1 MEYRIE
7 NCAGSAESARRAQ
20 LGGAYRIEL
29 CAGLPEGGTTP
40 SYGEIVAARRAVDIK
55 LNIIVRPRAGD
66 FLYSPLEVEAML
78 ADIEMARQ
86 LGVDGIVVG
95 CLTPDGE
102 VDKPLLKR
110 FVEAAGDLPVTFHR
124 AIDVCRDPFQA
135 LEDIIEAGCA
145 RILTSGGK
153 ATAVEGAE
161 TIAQLVNQAG
171 DRIIIM
177 PGSGVTPENIA
188 ELAQRTGAREFHF
201 TGRIPEPSPM
211 RYRHEGVSMGGT
223 VTIDEYAY
231 LFTDP
236 KKISQARQALSDL
249 VGTKTE

>member
-7 NCAGSAESARRAQ
+7 NCAGSAESARRAE

-55 LNIIVRPRAGD
+55 LNVIIRPRAGD
-66 FLYSPLEVEAML
+66 FLYTPLEVEAML
-78 ADIEMARQ
+78 EDIKMARQ

-102 VDKPLLKR
+102 VDKTLLAR
-110 FVEAAGDLPVTFHR
+110 FVEAAGELPVTFHR
-124 AIDVCRDPFQA
+124 AIDVCRNPSRA
-135 LEDIIEAGCA
+135 LKDIIEAGCA
-145 RILTSGGK
+145 RVLTSGGK
-153 ATAVEGAE
+153 ATAIEGAE
-161 TIAQLVNQAG
+161 VIAQLVKQAG

-177 PGSGVTPENIA
+177 PGAGVTPENIA
-188 ELAQRTGAREFHF
+188 QLARITGAKEFHF

-236 KKISQARQALSDL
+236 KKISGALQALASIDQH
-249 VGTKTE
+249 

>member
-1 MEYRIE
+1 MEYHIE

-55 LNIIVRPRAGD
+55 LNVIIRPRAGD
-66 FLYSPLEVEAML
+66 FLYTPLEVEAML
-78 ADIEMARQ
+78 EDIKMARQ
-86 LGVDGIVVG
+86 IGVDGIVVG

-102 VDKPLLKR
+102 VDKPLLRR
-110 FVEAAGDLPVTFHR
+110 FVEASGDLPVTFHR
-124 AIDVCRDPFQA
+124 AIDVCRDPSAA
-135 LEDIIEAGCA
+135 LEDIIEVGCA
-145 RILTSGGK
+145 RVLTSGGK
-153 ATAVEGAE
+153 ATALEGAE
-161 TIAQLVNQAG
+161 VIAQLVRQAG

-177 PGSGVTPENIA
+177 PGAGVTPENIA
-188 ELAQRTGAREFHF
+188 ELARITGAKEFHF
-201 TGRIPEPSPM
+201 TGRVPEPSPM

-236 KKISQARQALSDL
+236 TKIAGALEALSTLD
-249 VGTKTE
+249 EH

>member
-55 LNIIVRPRAGD
+55 LNVIIRPRAGD
-66 FLYSPLEVEAML
+66 FLYTPIEVEAML
-78 ADIEMARQ
+78 EDIKMARQ

-102 VDKPLLKR
+102 VDKPLLRR
-110 FVEAAGDLPVTFHR
+110 FVEASGDLPVTFHR
-124 AIDVCRDPFQA
+124 AIDVCRDPSAA
-135 LEDIIEAGCA
+135 LEDIIKAGCA
-145 RILTSGGK
+145 RVLTSGGK
-153 ATAVEGAE
+153 ATALEGAE
-161 TIAQLVNQAG
+161 VIAQLVKQAG

-177 PGSGVTPENIA
+177 PGAGVTPENIA
-188 ELAQRTGAREFHF
+188 QLARITGAKEFHF
-201 TGRIPEPSPM
+201 TGRVPEPSPM

-236 KKISQARQALSDL
+236 TKITGALEALASLD
-249 VGTKTE
+249 EH

>member
-55 LNIIVRPRAGD
+55 LNVIIRPRAGD
-66 FLYSPLEVEAML
+66 FLYTPIEVEAML
-78 ADIEMARQ
+78 EDIKMARQ

-102 VDKPLLKR
+102 VDKPLLRR
-110 FVEAAGDLPVTFHR
+110 FVEASGDLPVTFHR
-124 AIDVCRDPFQA
+124 AIDVCRDPSAA
-135 LEDIIEAGCA
+135 LEDIIKAGCA
-145 RILTSGGK
+145 RVLTSGGK
-153 ATAVEGAE
+153 ATALEGAE
-161 TIAQLVNQAG
+161 VIAQLVKQAG

-177 PGSGVTPENIA
+177 PGAGVTPENIA
-188 ELAQRTGAREFHF
+188 ELARITGAKEFHF
-201 TGRIPEPSPM
+201 TGRVPEPSPM

-236 KKISQARQALSDL
+236 IKISGALEALASLD
-249 VGTKTE
+249 EH

>member
-55 LNIIVRPRAGD
+55 LNVIIRPRAGD

-78 ADIEMARQ
+78 EDIKMARQ

-102 VDKPLLKR
+102 VDKVLLRR

-124 AIDVCRDPFQA
+124 AIDVCRDPSVA
-135 LEDIIEAGCA
+135 LEDIIETGCA
-145 RILTSGGK
+145 RVLTSGGK
-153 ATAVEGAE
+153 ATALEGAE
-161 TIAQLVNQAG
+161 VIAQLVKQAG

-177 PGSGVTPENIA
+177 PGAGVTPENIA
-188 ELAQRTGAREFHF
+188 QLARITGAKEFHF
-201 TGRIPEPSPM
+201 TGRVPEPSPM

-236 KKISQARQALSDL
+236 KKISGALEALASLD
-249 VGTKTE
+249 EH

>member
-55 LNIIVRPRAGD
+55 LNVIIRPRAGD
-66 FLYSPLEVEAML
+66 FLYTPLEVEAML
-78 ADIEMARQ
+78 EDIKMARQ
-86 LGVDGIVVG
+86 IGVDGIVVG

-102 VDKPLLKR
+102 VDKPLLRR
-110 FVEAAGDLPVTFHR
+110 FVEASGDLPVTFHR
-124 AIDVCRDPFQA
+124 AIDVCRDPSTA
-135 LEDIIEAGCA
+135 LEDIIEVGCA
-145 RILTSGGK
+145 RVLTSGGR
-153 ATAVEGAE
+153 ATALQGAE
-161 TIAQLVNQAG
+161 VIAQLVRQAG

-177 PGSGVTPENIA
+177 PGAGVTPENIA
-188 ELAQRTGAREFHF
+188 ELARITGAKEFHF
-201 TGRIPEPSPM
+201 TGRVPEPSPM

-236 KKISQARQALSDL
+236 TKIAGALEALSTLD
-249 VGTKTE
+249 EH

>member
-55 LNIIVRPRAGD
+55 LNVIIRPRAGD

-78 ADIEMARQ
+78 EDIKMARQ

-102 VDKPLLKR
+102 VDKTLLRR
-110 FVEAAGDLPVTFHR
+110 FVEAVGDLPVTFHR
-124 AIDVCRDPFQA
+124 AIDVCRDPSVA
-135 LEDIIEAGCA
+135 LEDIIETGCA
-145 RILTSGGK
+145 RVLTSGGK
-153 ATAVEGAE
+153 ATALEGAE
-161 TIAQLVNQAG
+161 VIAQLVKQAG

-177 PGSGVTPENIA
+177 PGAGVTPENIA
-188 ELAQRTGAREFHF
+188 QLARITGAKEFHF
-201 TGRIPEPSPM
+201 TGRVPEPSPM

-236 KKISQARQALSDL
+236 KKISGALEALASLD
-249 VGTKTE
+249 EH

>member
-40 SYGEIVAARRAVDIK
+40 SYGEILATRRAVDIQ
-55 LNIIVRPRAGD
+55 LNVIIRPRAGD

-78 ADIEMARQ
+78 SDIQMAHQ

-95 CLTPDGE
+95 CLTPEGE
-102 VDKPLLKR
+102 VDKPLLRR
-110 FVEAAGDLPVTFHR
+110 FVEASAGLPVTFHR
-124 AIDVCRDPFQA
+124 AIDVCRDPARA

-145 RILTSGGK
+145 RVLTSGGK
-153 ATAVEGAE
+153 ATALEGAE
-161 TIAQLVNQAG
+161 TIAQLVRQAG

-177 PGSGVTPENIA
+177 PGAGVTPENIA
-188 ELAQRTGAREFHF
+188 ELARRTDAREFHF

-211 RYRHEGVSMGGT
+211 RYRHGGVSMGGT
-223 VTIDEYAY
+223 VTIDEYTY

-236 KKISQARQALSDL
+236 QKIASAREALAALDQH
-249 VGTKTE
+249 

>member
-1 MEYRIE
+1 MESRIE

-55 LNIIVRPRAGD
+55 LNVIIRPRAGD

-78 ADIEMARQ
+78 EDIKMARQ

-102 VDKPLLKR
+102 VDKVLLRR
-110 FVEAAGDLPVTFHR
+110 FVEAARNLPVTFHR
-124 AIDVCRDPFQA
+124 AIDVCRDPSVA
-135 LEDIIEAGCA
+135 LEDII
-145 RILTSGGK
+145 
-153 ATAVEGAE
+153 
-161 TIAQLVNQAG
+161 
-171 DRIIIM
+171 IM
-177 PGSGVTPENIA
+177 PGAGVTPENIA
-188 ELAQRTGAREFHF
+188 QLARITGAREFHF
-201 TGRIPEPSPM
+201 TGRVPEPSPM

-236 KKISQARQALSDL
+236 KKISGALEALASLD
-249 VGTKTE
+249 EH

>member
-55 LNIIVRPRAGD
+55 LNVIIRPRAGD

-78 ADIEMARQ
+78 EDIKMARQ

-102 VDKPLLKR
+102 VDKTLLRR

-124 AIDVCRDPFQA
+124 AIDVCRDPSVA
-135 LEDIIEAGCA
+135 LEDIIETGCA
-145 RILTSGGK
+145 RVLTSGGK
-153 ATAVEGAE
+153 ATALEGAE
-161 TIAQLVNQAG
+161 VIAQLVKQAG

-177 PGSGVTPENIA
+177 PGAGVTPENIA
-188 ELAQRTGAREFHF
+188 QLARITGAKEFHF
-201 TGRIPEPSPM
+201 TGRVPEPSPM

-236 KKISQARQALSDL
+236 KKISGALEALASLD
-249 VGTKTE
+249 EH

>member
-40 SYGEIVAARRAVDIK
+40 SYGEILATRRAVDIQ
-55 LNIIVRPRAGD
+55 LNVIIRPRAGD

-78 ADIEMARQ
+78 SDIQMARQ

-95 CLTPDGE
+95 CLTPEGE
-102 VDKPLLKR
+102 VDKPLLRR
-110 FVEAAGDLPVTFHR
+110 FVEASAGLPVTFHR
-124 AIDVCRDPFQA
+124 AIDVCRDPARA

-145 RILTSGGK
+145 RVLTSGGK
-153 ATAVEGAE
+153 ATALEGAE
-161 TIAQLVNQAG
+161 TIAQLVRQAG

-177 PGSGVTPENIA
+177 PGAGVTPENIA
-188 ELAQRTGAREFHF
+188 ELARRTGAREFHF
-201 TGRIPEPSPM
+201 TGRVPEPSPM

-236 KKISQARQALSDL
+236 QKIASAREALAALDQH
-249 VGTKTE
+249 

>member
-55 LNIIVRPRAGD
+55 LNVIIRPRAGD
-66 FLYSPLEVEAML
+66 FLYTPLEVEAMFE
-78 ADIEMARQ
+78 DIKMARQ

-102 VDKPLLKR
+102 VDKTLLRR

-124 AIDVCRDPFQA
+124 AIDVCRDPSVA
-135 LEDIIEAGCA
+135 LEYIIEAGCA
-145 RILTSGGK
+145 RVLTSGGK
-153 ATAVEGAE
+153 ATALEGAE
-161 TIAQLVNQAG
+161 VIAQLVKQAG

-177 PGSGVTPENIA
+177 PGAGVTPENIA
-188 ELAQRTGAREFHF
+188 QLARITGAKEFHF
-201 TGRIPEPSPM
+201 TGRVPEPSPM

-236 KKISQARQALSDL
+236 KKISGALEALASLD
-249 VGTKTE
+249 EH

>member
-40 SYGEIVAARRAVDIK
+40 SYGEILATRRAVDIQ
-55 LNIIVRPRAGD
+55 LNVIIRPRAGD

-78 ADIEMARQ
+78 SDIQMARQ

-95 CLTPDGE
+95 CLTPEGE
-102 VDKPLLKR
+102 VDKPLLRR
-110 FVEAAGDLPVTFHR
+110 FVEASAGLPVTFHR
-124 AIDVCRDPFQA
+124 AIDVCRDPARA

-145 RILTSGGK
+145 RVLTSGGK
-153 ATAVEGAE
+153 ATALEGAE
-161 TIAQLVNQAG
+161 TIAQLVRQAG

-177 PGSGVTPENIA
+177 PGAGVTPENIA
-188 ELAQRTGAREFHF
+188 ELAHRTGAREFHF
-201 TGRIPEPSPM
+201 TGRVPEPSPM

-236 KKISQARQALSDL
+236 QKIASAREALAALDQH
-249 VGTKTE
+249 

>member
-20 LGGAYRIEL
+20 AGGAYRVEL

-40 SYGEIVAARRAVDIK
+40 SYGEIVATRRAIDIK
-55 LNIIVRPRAGD
+55 LNVIIRPRAGD
-66 FLYSPLEVEAML
+66 FLYMPLEVESML
-78 ADIEMARQ
+78 EDIKMARQ
-86 LGVDGIVVG
+86 LGVDGIVLG
-95 CLTPDGE
+95 CLTPEGE
-102 VDKPLLKR
+102 VDKSLLAR
-110 FVEAAGDLPVTFHR
+110 FVEAAGGLPVTFHR
-124 AIDVCRDPFQA
+124 AIDMCRNPFRA

-145 RILTSGGK
+145 RVLTSGGK
-153 ATAVEGAE
+153 ATALEGAE
-161 TIAQLVNQAG
+161 VIAQLVKQSG
-171 DRIIIM
+171 ERIIIM

-188 ELAQRTGAREFHF
+188 ELAQRTGAKEFHF
-201 TGRIPEPSPM
+201 TGRVPEPSPM

-236 KKISQARQALSDL
+236 NKISGALEALSSIE
-249 VGTKTE
+249 TIA

>member
-40 SYGEIVAARRAVDIK
+40 SYGEIVATRRAVDIK
-55 LNIIVRPRAGD
+55 LNVIIRPRAGD

-78 ADIEMARQ
+78 EDIKMARQ

-102 VDKPLLKR
+102 VDKTLLRR

-124 AIDVCRDPFQA
+124 AIDVCRDPSVA

-145 RILTSGGK
+145 RVLTSGGK
-153 ATAVEGAE
+153 ATALEGSE
-161 TIAQLVNQAG
+161 VIAQLA
-171 DRIIIM
+171 RI
-177 PGSGVTPENIA
+177 
-188 ELAQRTGAREFHF
+188 TGAREFHF
-201 TGRIPEPSPM
+201 TGRVPEPSPM

-236 KKISQARQALSDL
+236 KKISGALEALASLD
-249 VGTKTE
+249 EH

>member
-55 LNIIVRPRAGD
+55 LNVIIRPRAGD
-66 FLYSPLEVEAML
+66 FLYTPLEVEAML
-78 ADIEMARQ
+78 EDIKMARQ
-86 LGVDGIVVG
+86 IGVDGIVVG

-102 VDKPLLKR
+102 VDKPLLRR
-110 FVEAAGDLPVTFHR
+110 FVEASGDLPVTFHR
-124 AIDVCRDPFQA
+124 AIDVCRDPSAA

-145 RILTSGGK
+145 RVLTSGGR
-153 ATAVEGAE
+153 ATALEGAE
-161 TIAQLVNQAG
+161 VIAQLVRQAG

-177 PGSGVTPENIA
+177 PGAGVTPENIA
-188 ELAQRTGAREFHF
+188 ELAWPDRKVAVLMPSDQDGLDNPDREKMTG
-201 TGRIPEPSPM
+201 
-211 RYRHEGVSMGGT
+211 MGWT
-223 VTIDEYAY
+223 VFVASSESVPDE
-231 LFTDP
+231 LL
-236 KKISQARQALSDL
+236 ALL
-249 VGTKTE
+249 KNY